1 MFEKS
6 LESTRSLSTLS
17 LLDEAGKSSLANK
30 CRFQRQIKKQTYIVP
45 LQYIKQ
51 ISSLDGCATKPHSA
65 RPPQLALRERSLG
78 IERNSILVQQS
89 TALVAHPSVRSLA
102 AQLKKLWSRSTPS
115 MRRAGV
121 LDRGSTNAID
131 VTARSDAKTTP
142 RAQAA

>member
-51 ISSLDGCATKPHSA
+51 ISSLDGCATKPHNA
-65 RPPQLALRERSLG
+65 RPAQLALRQLRLG
-78 IERNSILVQQS
+78 IKRSSILVQQGM
-89 TALVAHPSVRSLA
+89 LIVAHSLDNWLQNIKKIVVAVDAVDATSGSVG
-102 AQLKKLWSRSTPS
+102 SR
-115 MRRAGV
+115 
-121 LDRGSTNAID
+121 
-131 VTARSDAKTTP
+131 
-142 RAQAA
+142 